1 MRYWQAF
8 WTASLLVA
16 GASFAGIT
24 AVVTVRGFRD
34 LGDLFSRLRRQ
45 RDDQSERP

>member
-1 MRYWQAF
+1 MKYWQVF
-8 WTASLLVA
+8 WMASLLVA

-34 LGDLFSRLRRQ
+34 LSDMFSRLRRQ
-45 RDDQSERP
+45 QDEDSERS